1 MKQQEKAGKQTSPKD
16 PAIAR
21 RCKESRVEMTEM
33 VLPNDANRLGNLL
46 GGRLMHMIDIIAA
59 IAASRH
65 THRVCVT
72 ASVDE
77 LHFHHPI
84 KIGEVVILK
93 ASVNRAFHTSVE
105 VGVRVQKE
113 DLLNG
118 KRTHTNSA
126 YLTFVAIDDNGR
138 PVPVPAIRPETGEEK
153 RRYRD
158 AARRRQQRLLHR
170 VRS

>member
-1 MKQQEKAGKQTSPKD
+1 MNQN
-16 PAIAR
+16 AR
-21 RCKESRVEMTEM
+21 RCKDSLVEMTEM

-46 GGRLMHMIDIIAA
+46 GGRLMHMIDIAAA

-65 THRVCVT
+65 TNRVCVT

-84 KIGEVVILK
+84 RIGEVVTLK
-93 ASVNRAFHTSVE
+93 ASVNRAFHTSLE
-105 VGVRVQKE
+105 VGVRVSKE
-113 DLLNG
+113 DLLTG

-126 YLTFVAIDDNGR
+126 YLTFVAIDEEGR
-138 PVPVPAIRPETGEEK
+138 PVPVPAIKPHTNEEK

-158 AARRRQQRLLHR
+158 AARRRRQRLLHR
-170 VRS
+170 GKT

>member
-1 MKQQEKAGKQTSPKD
+1 LKTLNQTP
-16 PAIAR
+16 R
-21 RCKESRVEMTEM
+21 RCKDSLVEMTEM

-46 GGRLMHMIDIIAA
+46 GGRLMHMIDIAAA

-65 THRVCVT
+65 TNRVCVT

-84 KIGEVVILK
+84 KIGEVVILQ
-93 ASVNRAFHTSVE
+93 ASVNRAFHTSLE
-105 VGVRVQKE
+105 VGVRVTKE
-113 DLLNG
+113 DLLTGN
-118 KRTHTNSA
+118 RTYTNSA
-126 YLTFVAIDDNGR
+126 YLTFVAIDEEGR
-138 PVPVPAIRPETGEEK
+138 PVPVPPIKPQTKEEQ

-170 VRS
+170 GKS

>member
-1 MKQQEKAGKQTSPKD
+1 MDQSNVRPCRDSQ
-16 PAIAR
+16 
-21 RCKESRVEMTEM
+21 VEMTEM

-46 GGRLMHMIDIIAA
+46 GGRLMHMIDIAAA

-65 THRVCVT
+65 TNRVCVT

-105 VGVRVQKE
+105 VGVRVLKE
-113 DLLNG
+113 DLLTGERN
-118 KRTHTNSA
+118 HTNSA
-126 YLTFVAIDDNGR
+126 YLTFVAIDDEGH
-138 PVPVPAIRPETGEEK
+138 PVPVLRVRPVTKEEK
-153 RRYRD
+153 RRFRD
-158 AARRRQQRLLHR
+158 AARRRRQRLLHR
-170 VRS
+170 GHS